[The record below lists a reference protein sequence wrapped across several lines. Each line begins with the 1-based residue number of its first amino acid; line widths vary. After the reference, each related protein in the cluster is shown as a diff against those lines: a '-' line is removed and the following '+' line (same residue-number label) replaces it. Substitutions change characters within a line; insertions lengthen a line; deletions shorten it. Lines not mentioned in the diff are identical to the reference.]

1 MHLSRTDCYI
11 MQQCVLLP
19 SLINPVWLLW
29 LPSNEAAI
37 WTPYGLCQ
45 LWTSFFSGDSQLLCS
60 VEGVV
65 RMAAWKCLPVA
76 LPVPL
81 LKINT
86 KTKTVFARLSENFRL
101 LSKKSKFLAKHLR
114 KELILSVAVTSFH
127 MLQIMKAVDNIQS
140 LWLYIMIS
148 RPPMVNT
155 ISEGL

>member
-1 MHLSRTDCYI
+1 MLQKINVSYIHVSMTDCYL

-19 SLINPVWLLW
+19 SLMNPVWLLW

-101 LSKKSKFLAKHLR
+101 LSKKIEVPS
-114 KELILSVAVTSFH
+114 S
-127 MLQIMKAVDNIQS
+127 NIWEKNLFFQWQKQAS
-140 LWLYIMIS
+140 IFYKLWKLWITY
-148 RPPMVNT
+148 RA
-155 ISEGL
+155 